1 MCEGG
6 GRAGEG
12 VEGVVCDDGGHAGEG
27 VVCDCGGHAGEG
39 VVCDYGGHAVEGV
52 VCDGGGHAGEGV
64 VARAPTVQDPYC
76 LLTRREQ
83 VTVFRLRIGHNRLNH
98 HLFSKPRISRTNQYP
113 CSTGSQTTEHSLDD
127 VVFTKELKMV
137 SVVWCQIIE
146 DSQDD
151 VM

>member
-12 VEGVVCDDGGHAGEG
+12 VVCDGGGRAGEG
-27 VVCDCGGHAGEG
+27 VVCDGGGRAG
-39 VVCDYGGHAVEGV
+39 EGV

-64 VARAPTVQDPYC
+64 VARAPTVQDPYY

-83 VTVFRLRIGHNRLNH
+83 VTVFRLRIDHNRLNH
-98 HLFSKPRISRTNQYP
+98 HLFSKLRIGHTDQYP
-113 CSTGSQTTEHSLDD
+113 CSTGSQTTEHSLGD

-146 DSQDD
+146 DS
-151 VM
+151 